1 MNSVLSVLNK
11 RMLKL
16 KRSLLSPAGW
26 AWNANRWAP
35 LAVWLKWGWI
45 WELWGFATTQD
56 YKLQVSCFNVNARN
70 SLASCV
76 CLSQQLTSYGR
87 IWCSV
92 NDDWN
97 YCDCSV
103 YDKRGHLCP
112 FDSGLIEKNVEL
124 YFSCV
129 VKPIY
134 DDNPCLDGIKNLQY
148 FVFEWNVASIFLSL
162 CAKRCTFSQV
172 GFLPRSLDLL
182 MPGGS
187 PVSMEGKRLWLVS
200 LQVLQ
205 YFISSSALLY
215 LYWFISILMLLLFY
229 FL

>member
-1 MNSVLSVLNK
+1 MNSFLSVPIK

-16 KRSLLSPAGW
+16 KRSFLSPAGW

-45 WELWGFATTQD
+45 WELWGFAAAQD
-56 YKLQVSCFNVNARN
+56 YKLQVSCFNVSAQYH
-70 SLASCV
+70 CFIV
-76 CLSQQLTSYGR
+76 CLLQQWTSQGR
-87 IWCSV
+87 IWCLV

-97 YCDCSV
+97 SCAGSV

-134 DDNPCLDGIKNLQY
+134 DDNPCLDGIKNL
-148 FVFEWNVASIFLSL
+148 
-162 CAKRCTFSQV
+162 
-172 GFLPRSLDLL
+172 
-182 MPGGS
+182 
-187 PVSMEGKRLWLVS
+187 
-200 LQVLQ
+200 
-205 YFISSSALLY
+205 
-215 LYWFISILMLLLFY
+215 
-229 FL
+229 